1 MPICSD
7 VRTELL
13 LDRAGDLLHSGRAG
27 QAATL
32 LTPVVGAE
40 PQNAGA
46 WLLLARARLALG
58 APAAALDAARAA
70 LTLRPRGIEALY
82 WVSCAYTATGRHDL
96 AVAAAIAANE
106 EDPGNPRLAE
116 RHGRALLAAG
126 RLAEAE
132 SVLAAAAEI
141 GHYDADLQVAYG
153 VALVATG
160 RLLSARET
168 FGRAL
173 SLEPG
178 NVRALSELRH
188 LTAAERRI
196 VDADSLVRVTDE
208 FAESLRVPIG
218 GERPAGGAR
227 GVLGHLAAVTLGVC
241 LAALLI
247 LAVLIR
253 LAGVEVPMS
262 LVVAVFCAAASA
274 ACATLLTRR
283 RQ

>member
-1 MPICSD
+1 MPICSGVHTD
-7 VRTELL
+7 LL

-58 APAAALDAARAA
+58 ASAAALDAARAA
-70 LTLRPRGIEALY
+70 LHLRPRGIEALY

-96 AVAAAIAANE
+96 AVAAAVAACQ

-126 RLAEAE
+126 RIAEAE
-132 SVLAAAAEI
+132 LVLAAASDIA
-141 GHYDADLQVAYG
+141 HYDADLQVAYG
-153 VALVATG
+153 VALFATG
-160 RLLSARET
+160 RLLSAREL

-173 SLEPG
+173 TLDPDNG
-178 NVRALSELRH
+178 RALAELRH
-188 LTAAERRI
+188 LAAAERRI

-218 GERPAGGAR
+218 GEPPVSPVR

-241 LAALLI
+241 LAALLV

-253 LAGVEVPMS
+253 VAGVDVGMP
-262 LVVAVFCAAASA
+262 LLVAVFCAAGSS

-283 RQ
+283 RR